1 MGDDVFRA
9 ILFVLVLFVS
19 GCSTG
24 NLTAIHQKTSLLK
37 GPHGTA
43 QGVFIDAEQRVVLS
57 GLRSARYDWRLDPQN
72 NYQWVQVE
80 EPRLVVCAEPS
91 PDALS
96 AIAAQA
102 GLSVSDVSQAISAQG
117 GLSETAA
124 NIGLRTQTIQILRD
138 GFYRL
143 CEAQMNGLE
152 DVQYA
157 MMLRRFQTNMIA
169 LLAIEQLTGTV
180 KGSDA
185 LVSATAGSI
194 SFKEAYIQRSA
205 MAATESLRL
214 TGEIDTAKAE
224 IKSLQ
229 EVKTACDSASDEDKA
244 KEPCNPE
251 SVASRNQKLA
261 ELDTRQKSLERQKT
275 EADGVKAMNDELA
288 KAAPSASGAQGGGV
302 LASAST
308 IRTSGEAVSDAV
320 SNIALAL
327 INQDYGTQMCLE
339 YLREGLDGA
348 PALKD
353 ECTEVLRAYRA
364 RIEAG
369 TQRLTGEQE
378 RLDAVLDTL
387 LTDGEISDTELT
399 VLKLLY
405 TGCAES
411 CDSEP
416 GKPVIQKSNK
426 EKLQDI
432 VMQRLS
438 NGDIRQQILFST
450 DADTFVLPL
459 ELDDT
464 PE

>member
-1 MGDDVFRA
+1 
-9 ILFVLVLFVS
+9 
-19 GCSTG
+19 
-24 NLTAIHQKTSLLK
+24 
-37 GPHGTA
+37 
-43 QGVFIDAEQRVVLS
+43 
-57 GLRSARYDWRLDPQN
+57 
-72 NYQWVQVE
+72 
-80 EPRLVVCAEPS
+80 
-91 PDALS
+91 
-96 AIAAQA
+96 
-102 GLSVSDVSQAISAQG
+102 
-117 GLSETAA
+117 
-124 NIGLRTQTIQILRD
+124 
-138 GFYRL
+138 
-143 CEAQMNGLE
+143 MNGLE

-229 EVKTACDSASDEDKA
+229 EVKTACDSASVEDKA

-251 SVASRNQKLA
+251 SVASRNQKLTDL
-261 ELDTRQKSLERQKT
+261 ETRQKSLERQKT

-302 LASAST
+302 LASTST

-320 SNIALAL
+320 SDIALAL

-450 DADTFVLPL
+450 DTDTFVLPL

-464 PE
+464 P